1 MLVRLMS
8 KNIPILENWS
18 IGFLIGL
25 GLTTFT
31 SFVFSWVG
39 IKITYVSVVSLL
51 LIGLI
56 VTVFIFF
63 FLKRNLK
70 SIFNFNLKYK
80 NKLGIT
86 EKIAILAIIVI
97 ALSSLLITI
106 YYPVNAWDALALYD
120 FRARVIVDFGYFV
133 QIAKNY
139 TYFSH
144 YPLFTS
150 LTHTFVYLSGGK
162 NPQFLYSLYLISF
175 AVAFYSLLK
184 RSVKRNIALLSTL
197 FLMLIPELFE
207 NSTISYTNLPYTAF
221 YVLGIIYLLR
231 ACTKKQNGYILLG
244 SLLVG
249 LSTWV
254 RSDLPF
260 WITGVLIIAIYSWR
274 VRKITPLL
282 LYLPPFLIIQQVW
295 NRFASGIYGNYY
307 TTTGQLSAAGLSVL
321 TRFDFNR
328 VVEVFVYLYKNVFFI
343 WGFLSIIFII
353 SILIHIKQKMNKESL
368 IILSVILFNLFG
380 LFVGTYIF
388 SFRVAEWKEIGDSA
402 TRMSMFFPPLII
414 YYVST
419 VLNYKIYEDRN

>member
-197 FLMLIPELFE
+197 FLLCC
-207 NSTISYTNLPYTAF
+207 
-221 YVLGIIYLLR
+221 LLE
-231 ACTKKQNGYILLG
+231 IL
-244 SLLVG
+244 
-249 LSTWV
+249 
-254 RSDLPF
+254 D
-260 WITGVLIIAIYSWR
+260 I
-274 VRKITPLL
+274 
-282 LYLPPFLIIQQVW
+282 
-295 NRFASGIYGNYY
+295 
-307 TTTGQLSAAGLSVL
+307 
-321 TRFDFNR
+321 
-328 VVEVFVYLYKNVFFI
+328 
-343 WGFLSIIFII
+343 
-353 SILIHIKQKMNKESL
+353 
-368 IILSVILFNLFG
+368 
-380 LFVGTYIF
+380 
-388 SFRVAEWKEIGDSA
+388 
-402 TRMSMFFPPLII
+402 
-414 YYVST
+414 
-419 VLNYKIYEDRN
+419 